1 MRAGRSVRGTFWTT
15 CALLVLLLGQMLV
28 LTHDD
33 SPDHVSDIQCSICVA
48 GHALGSAVAGAVA
61 LQPLLAALYAPPTGS
76 DQRPVSFLPVI
87 ARARGPPLF
96 S

>member
-1 MRAGRSVRGTFWTT
+1 M
-15 CALLVLLLGQMLV
+15 LVLLLAQMLM

-33 SPDHVSDIQCSICVA
+33 GPDHVSDVQCSICVA

-61 LQPLLAALYAPPTGS
+61 PPPLLAALYTPPAGS